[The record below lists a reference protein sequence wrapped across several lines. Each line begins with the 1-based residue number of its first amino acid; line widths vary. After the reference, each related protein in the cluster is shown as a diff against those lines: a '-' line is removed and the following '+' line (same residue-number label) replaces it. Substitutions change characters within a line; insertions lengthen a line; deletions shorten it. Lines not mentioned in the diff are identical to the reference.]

1 MRPLNN
7 EQKQLLFDYAVG
19 LTSEQESA
27 EAKALITSNEEAAKI
42 YSCLKATLT
51 PLESIEC
58 EPCPDELVEGTIWRI
73 NNLATSGHLGLK
85 QLLADEQQ
93 QTVTAK
99 ASFWRNL
106 GELAAMAAAVLLIAG
121 VLLPWFSYARQK
133 SWQNRCQMQLGNIF
147 QGLDYYV
154 SDHDGKPPMM
164 ATAAGTPWWKVGEQ
178 GKENRSNTRGA
189 WLLVK
194 GKYVEPANFVCPGK
208 THGRATPF
216 DYCNMQNYNDFP
228 DRRYITYSVRI
239 RCPNAPSTFGTEP
252 IMADSNPIFDS
263 LEANN
268 SGEFKLRLTK
278 RLFSINSDN
287 HNSRGQ
293 NVLFGDGSVK
303 FTGRRIG
310 TDDDDIF
317 TLQQM
322 QPGFEVKGC
331 ELPSCQSDAFLA
343 P

>member
-42 YSCLKATLT
+42 YSCLKAAFT

-58 EPCPDELVEGTIWRI
+58 EPCPDELVEGTIWRV
-73 NNLATSGHLGLK
+73 NNLANSSHITLEH
-85 QLLADEQQ
+85 LLADEQQ
-93 QTVTAK
+93 QATTTK
-99 ASFWRNL
+99 TSLWRNL
-106 GELAAMAAAVLLIAG
+106 GELAAVAAVILLTAG
-121 VLLPWFSYARQK
+121 ILFPWLTYARQK

-147 QGLDYYV
+147 QGLNNYV
-154 SDHDGKPPMM
+154 SDHNGKPPMV
-164 ATAAGTPWWKVGEQ
+164 ATSAGAPWWKVGEQ
-178 GKENRSNTRGA
+178 GKENCSNTRCA

-194 GKYVEPANFVCPGK
+194 GKYVEPASFVCPGK
-208 THGRATPF
+208 MRGRALQF
-216 DYCNMQNYNDFP
+216 DSCNMQNCNDFP
-228 DRRYITYSVRI
+228 DRGYIAYSVRI
-239 RCPNAPSTFGTEP
+239 RCPNAPCAFGTEP
-252 IMADSNPIFDS
+252 IMADSNPIFDG
-263 LEANN
+263 LKADN
-268 SGEFKLRLTK
+268 SGEFKLLLTE
-278 RLFSINSDN
+278 RLFAINSDN
-287 HNSRGQ
+287 HNRRGQ

-310 TDDDDIF
+310 ADDIF
-317 TLQQM
+317 TLQHM

-331 ELPSCQSDAFLA
+331 ELPSNQSDAFLA

>member
-27 EAKALITSNEEAAKI
+27 EAKALIASDEDAAKI
-42 YSCLKATLT
+42 YSSLKAALT
-51 PLESIEC
+51 PLDSIEF
-58 EPCPDELVEGTIWRI
+58 EPCPDELVNGTIWRV
-73 NNLATSGHLGLK
+73 NSSLSNSGHLGLEH
-85 QLLADEQQ
+85 LLADEQK

-99 ASFWRNL
+99 VTFWHNL
-106 GELAAMAAAVLLIAG
+106 GELAAMAAAILLIAG
-121 VLLPWFSYARQK
+121 VLLPWLSYARQK

-147 QGLDYYV
+147 QGLNSYV
-154 SDHDGKPPMM
+154 SEHDGKPPM
-164 ATAAGTPWWKVGEQ
+164 TAMSAGTPWWKVGEQ
-178 GKENRSNTRGA
+178 GNENCSNTRGA

-208 THGRATPF
+208 IHGQAASL

-239 RCPNAPSTFGTEP
+239 RCPNSPRAFGTEP
-252 IMADSNPIFDS
+252 IMADSNPIFDG
-263 LEANN
+263 LKADN
-268 SGEFKLRLTK
+268 SGEFKLLLTK
-278 RLFSINSDN
+278 RLFAINSDN
-287 HNSRGQ
+287 HNRRGQ
-293 NVLFGDGSVK
+293 NVLFGDGSVVFIK
-303 FTGRRIG
+303 GRRIG
-310 TDDDDIF
+310 DDDIF